1 MMKRMMKWKEPVRLA
16 AILLSAALFSGCV
29 SVYNVGMAGKTPTAM
44 GKIKL
49 YSTDNV
55 PFVYEEVGFLS
66 VRVDGSPVG
75 PPAQDYVLQVFHRE
89 AAKTGADAVV
99 NFKIEE
105 AFWSDWLFFPG
116 GSCAVASGTAVSI
129 VRP

>member
-1 MMKRMMKWKEPVRLA
+1 MGALRRLKICFRLA
-16 AILLSAALFSGCV
+16 TVLLFAALFSGCV
-29 SVYNVGMAGKTPTAM
+29 SVYNVGMADKTPTAM
-44 GKIKL
+44 GKIRL

-55 PFVYEEVGFLS
+55 PFVYEELAFLS
-66 VRVDGSPVG
+66 VRVDGSPG
-75 PPAQDYVLQVFHRE
+75 SPPAQDYVLELFQRE
-89 AAKTGADAVV
+89 AAKSGADAVV

-116 GSCAVASGTAVSI
+116 GSSAIATGTGVSI